1 MEKRITEITTGMKT
15 FTKELYH
22 KSEVLSELLEL
33 QNELVTLT
41 FNEDHAEKGN
51 LRIWDVEN
59 HFEKMN
65 ANCGNVADEQ
75 LEKFKADCK
84 IICNTIKAE
93 MSGQAGEYK
102 AFRSLETLRC
112 NNAIIKNVEFVL
124 GDHRTEL
131 DAIVIT
137 EKGIFIIEVK
147 NPAKDIYIDERG
159 NYCRVSDTL
168 IFDKNIAEKM
178 NDKEYLLR
186 EAIKKAGIE
195 NINIIN
201 MVVFTNSSMHVENKY
216 PYINTCYL
224 SDLPHKIGGYIG
236 EKIYTDADIDAMVTA
251 IEETKCH
258 EAYPMPID
266 MQAFKLEFA
275 TLMAT
280 LEKATECTVEAD
292 EEEFVDNLPAE
303 NVKGYQK
310 ALDWMI
316 KHKKTSRIFASVALV
331 AMASI
336 AAVSAVNKK
345 NYSI

>member
-1 MEKRITEITTGMKT
+1 MEKRIEEITSGMKT

-22 KSEVLSELLEL
+22 KSEVLTELLEL
-33 QNELVTLT
+33 QNEVVTIT
-41 FNEDHAEKGN
+41 FNEEHAEKGK
-51 LRIWDVEN
+51 LKFWDVEN

-65 ANCGNVADEQ
+65 TNCGNVADEQ
-75 LEKFKADCK
+75 LEKFKADCR

-93 MSGQAGEYK
+93 MSGQAGEKK

-112 NNAIIKNVEFVL
+112 NNEIIKNVEFVL

-137 EKGIFIIEVK
+137 EKGVFIIEVK

-186 EAIKKAGIE
+186 EALKKAGIE
-195 NINIIN
+195 NINIVN
-201 MVVFTNSSMHVENKY
+201 MVVFTNSSINVENKF

-224 SDLPHKIGGYIG
+224 SELPYKIGGYIG
-236 EKIYTDADIDAMVTA
+236 ERIYTDDDIDAMVTA
-251 IEETKCH
+251 IEENRCH
-258 EAYPMPID
+258 EEYPMPID
-266 MQAFKLEFA
+266 MQEFKVEFA

-280 LEKATECTVEAD
+280 LEKATEDLNESVEED
-292 EEEFVDNLPAE
+292 KTEVVDSVPTE
-303 NVKGYQK
+303 NTHLYQK
-310 ALDWMI
+310 AWNEM
-316 KHKKTSRIFASVALV
+316 KTYKKISGVVASVALV

-336 AAVSAVNKK
+336 VAVSIANKK
-345 NYSI
+345 K